1 MAFISRLGVVLGL
14 DTAEFNAGLG
24 KAEGALTKFSNTAK
38 VAGAAAIAALGYELI
53 STAKEA
59 VNFADK
65 IADVSKA
72 SEISISTILKFSE
85 ALSLNG
91 GNSDA
96 AGKALAAFSNAV
108 DAATK
113 KGSDAQKAFEKVG
126 VTFEDIRTLTPEEL
140 FIKTI
145 KGFNQIGDSLTRTAV
160 GAQLFGKAVKES
172 DIKGLAN
179 DFANSTADFGKAEK
193 AFMDINKA
201 MDRLDTITH
210 RVKVGMAEDL
220 APAITSTIDFFDE
233 LTLGLNSVSQAY
245 DTILK
250 KQKELKGDKGTWT
263 PAARIDEPLSKAY
276 EQLKASGIAGKVAV
290 RATTDPEAEKAAEA
304 LQKKIESQTE
314 SLMQNVRQLKL
325 QTSEITSA
333 KSMAE
338 KLKLEFETGGKYQDI
353 KNSKLKQELLDQA
366 ALYDA
371 EVKKKEIAQINY
383 DLDVKRTQ
391 QLAAELEMAQQLAAS
406 ENIRVQQHQD
416 QQRFRQQDLEAAIK
430 RQELEQ
436 SMAGQADI
444 VVNRALKLYD
454 LQQKINQEKRQNGLL
469 SDTEIEQWRTLE
481 QRLIQAEEANKRAQN
496 TFQAG
501 WNRAWNNFMITAQD
515 SSAVG
520 SQAFDSMVGGMER
533 ALDRFVQTGK
543 LSFKELI
550 SSMIQ
555 DLLRLQM
562 KAQMS
567 SIFGGD
573 GGIGGLL
580 SGLFGGGGGV
590 SASAGAY
597 DIFSNPFLNNF
608 GFADGG
614 NPPVG
619 KASLVGERGPEL
631 FIPRTAGTII
641 PNNQLSGAL
650 SGGEKIVYNGPVVQN
665 LNAIDTQ
672 SGIQFL
678 TKNKDTIW
686 AANQS
691 AQRAL
696 PTSR

>member
-24 KAEGALTKFSNTAK
+24 KAESALNKFSTSAK
-38 VAGAAAIAALGYELI
+38 VAGVAAVAALGYELLN
-53 STAKEA
+53 TAKEA
-59 VNFADK
+59 INFADK

-250 KQKELKGDKGTWT
+250 KQKELKGEKGTWT

-290 RATTDPEAEKAAEA
+290 RATSDPEAEKAAEA

-371 EVKKKEIAQINY
+371 EVKKKEITQINY
-383 DLDVKRTQ
+383 DLNVKRTQ

-406 ENIRVQQHQD
+406 ETIRLQQHQD
-416 QQRFRQQDLEAAIK
+416 EQRFRLQDLQAAVQ
-430 RQELEQ
+430 REELQ
-436 SMAGQADI
+436 RSMAGQADI
-444 VVNRALKLYD
+444 LVDRALKIFD
-454 LQQKINQEKRQNGLL
+454 IEQRINQEKRQNGLL
-469 SDTEIEQWRTLE
+469 SEDEIRMRRE
-481 QRLIQAEEANKRAQN
+481 AELKLVDAQEANRRAQN

-501 WNRAWNNFMITAQD
+501 WDRAYNNFVEKSRD
-515 SSAVG
+515 SAALG
-520 SQAFDSMVGGMER
+520 SQAFEGLMNSMTS
-533 ALDRFVQTGK
+533 ALDRFVSNGK
-543 LSFKELI
+543 FSFKELI
-550 SSMIQ
+550 GSMIQ
-555 DLLRLQM
+555 DLIRLQL
-562 KAQMS
+562 KAQTT
-567 SIFGGD
+567 
-573 GGIGGLL
+573 
-580 SGLFGGGGGV
+580 GLFNMLGDIFNFATSGGV

-597 DIFSNPFLNNF
+597 SIDANPYLN

-614 NPPVG
+614 SPPVG
-619 KASLVGERGPEL
+619 VASLVGERGPEL
-631 FIPRTAGTII
+631 FVPKTAGTII
-641 PNNQLSGAL
+641 PNNQLSNMM
-650 SGGEKIVYNGPVVQN
+650 GGGQQVVYNAPVVQN
-665 LNAIDTQ
+665 MSAIDTQ
-672 SGIQFL
+672 SALQFL
-678 TKNKDTIW
+678 NKYKDGVW

-691 AQRAL
+691 AGRSVPMQRA
-696 PTSR
+696 